1 MMTDSISGTTSSS
14 SSTRRR
20 KSVFRN
26 EVHLSIWI
34 RFSRVIFGKIRR
46 LPKCMNTTLVLF
58 TVHMYLTVPVIVAA
72 GITGDLKALLRPFR
86 IIYQMGFQFEELQE
100 GFRQLV
106 Q

>member
-1 MMTDSISGTTSSS
+1 MADSTSGTTSSS

-20 KSVFRN
+20 KSIFKK

-34 RFSRVIFGKIRR
+34 RFSRIIFGKIRR

-72 GITGDLKALLRPFR
+72 GVTGDLKALLRPFR
-86 IIYQMGFQFEELQE
+86 LIYQMGFHFEELQDNY
-100 GFRQLV
+100 RQLID
-106 Q
+106 